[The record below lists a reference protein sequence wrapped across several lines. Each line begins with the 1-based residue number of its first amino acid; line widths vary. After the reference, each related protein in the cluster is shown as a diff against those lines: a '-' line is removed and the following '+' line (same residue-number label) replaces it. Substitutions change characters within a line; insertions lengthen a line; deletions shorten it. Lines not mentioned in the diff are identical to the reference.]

1 MILIRKRTI
10 LVIFLIFSCILSFRS
25 LLRQT
30 DTQYHAAMAEAE
42 LSVPSSFTVIIDP
55 GHGGQDG
62 GAVSP
67 DGVRESHINLDIA
80 FRVRDLMAF
89 AGQGSKMSRTEDI
102 SIHSPGAARWK
113 ASDLQNRVKLANET
127 QNAILL
133 SIHQNSL
140 PSSPITHGA
149 QVFHTQQIEAT
160 TISAAI
166 QTALNE
172 VINIGNEKQMKP
184 APKGVYL
191 MKHILVPGILVEC
204 GFLSNEAETTHL
216 QKTSHQIKLA
226 AAITA
231 GYLRG
236 IGENST

>member
-1 MILIRKRTI
+1 MSKTQKNNGHPVGAFLLFSFLM
-10 LVIFLIFSCILSFRS
+10 LVVTLFIM
-25 LLRQT
+25 LLRPTPDAPQNT
-30 DTQYHAAMAEAE
+30 SAEG
-42 LSVPSSFTVIIDP
+42 PITVILDA
-55 GHGGQDG
+55 GHGGEDG
-62 GAVSP
+62 GAIGKGEIYEK
-67 DGVRESHINLDIA
+67 DINLDIA

-102 SIHSPGAARWK
+102 SIHSPGASRWK

-204 GFLSNEAETTHL
+204 GFLSNEQEGRLLQEETY
-216 QKTSHQIKLA
+216 QKQVA
-226 AAITA
+226 WAI
-231 GYLRG
+231 YCG
-236 IGENST
+236 IIQYFAM